1 MRRTVCRSEVLRV
14 TSVAVR
20 RRPLVL
26 APDVAGGAIEG
37 GVRSSESET
46 GVFQVIEFCA
56 EPRIH
61 AVAGLAGSREV
72 EHLVIRFGCLLE
84 VGHVARE
91 AFRRQSDKL
100 THGLTLMAVGTFQQ
114 RVRSQQRESVVMLL
128 QLIGANVPALD
139 GMTLGAIRPKLAA
152 VNISVAA
159 CTIVADIF
167 KHQIGMTLRA

>member
-1 MRRTVCRSEVLRV
+1 M

-26 APDVAGGAIEG
+26 APDVAGGAIER
-37 GVRSSESET
+37 GVRSGKSET

-91 AFRRQSDKL
+91 AFRRQPDKL
-100 THGLTLMAVGTFQQ
+100 TDGLTLMAVGTFQQ
-114 RVRSQQRESVVMLL
+114 RVCSQQWEAVVMLL
-128 QLIGANVPALD
+128 QLIGANVPTLD
-139 GMTLGAIRPKLAA
+139 GMTLGAVRAKLAA
-152 VNISVAA
+152 VNIGVAVCA
-159 CTIVADIF
+159 IVADVF
-167 KHQIGMTLRA
+167 EYQIGMTLHA